1 MPNSHLFSS
10 FLSRRQFL
18 KLSLQSSVAMTLPAH
33 LLSAENNY
41 SVNSSVDSSIPL
53 DVKIGQMLVV
63 GFRGLMA
70 TAHEK
75 IVKDIQQYHLGG
87 VIFFDYDTEL
97 RRNKRNI
104 ESFDQLEKLITDLQ
118 SFSQI
123 PLLTCIDYE
132 GGRVDR
138 LKPSYAFPRTYSAQ
152 SLGNKSIEFTFNAA
166 SQMAKLLSE
175 LGINLN
181 FAPVVDLNLYPNNPI
196 IGKLERSFSPDPQQV
211 IQHALAFIHAHHQY
225 GVKCTLKHFPGHGSS
240 IDDSHLKLVDVT
252 DTWSEQ
258 ELEPYRSI
266 IKAGKA
272 DAIMTAH
279 LINRTLDPE
288 YPATLSPIIINQLL
302 RRDLNYNGVVF
313 SDDIQMGAI
322 SEQYSLETALKK
334 AIHAGVDVIIMGNN
348 IGKFDPDV
356 AKKGI
361 EIIKKWV
368 AEGEISPQR
377 ITQSFERIQRLKGL
391 VI

>member
-1 MPNSHLFSS
+1 MSKSHFFSS
-10 FLSRRQFL
+10 SFSRRQFL
-18 KLSLQSSVAMTLPAH
+18 KYALHSSVAMALPTS
-33 LLSAENNY
+33 LCRAENNY
-41 SVNSSVDSSIPL
+41 FANSSVPL
-53 DVKIGQMLVV
+53 DIKIGQMFVV
-63 GFRGLMA
+63 GFRGLIA
-70 TAHEK
+70 TAKEK

-104 ESFDQLEKLITDLQ
+104 ESFTQLKNLIADLQ

-138 LKPSYAFPRTYSAQ
+138 LKPRYAFPPTYSAQ
-152 SLGNKSIEFTFNAA
+152 SLGNKPIEFTFNAA
-166 SQMAKLLSE
+166 SEMAKLLSE
-175 LGINLN
+175 LGIKLN

-196 IGKLERSFSPDPQQV
+196 IGKLERSFSPDPEQV
-211 IQHALAFIHAHHQY
+211 IHHALAFINAHHQY
-225 GVKCTLKHFPGHGSS
+225 GIKCTLKHFPGHGSS
-240 IDDSHLKLVDVT
+240 TEDSHLQLVDIT
-252 DTWSEQ
+252 ETWSEQ
-258 ELEPYRSI
+258 ELNPFSSI
-266 IKAGKA
+266 INAGKA

-279 LINRTLDPE
+279 LIHRKLDPD
-288 YPATLSPIIINQLL
+288 YPATLSPAIINGLL
-302 RRDLNYNGVVF
+302 RQKLHYNGVIF

-322 SEQYSLETALKK
+322 RKQYTLETALKK
-334 AIHAGVDVIIMGNN
+334 AIHAGVDIIIMGNN

-356 AKKGI
+356 ASKGI
-361 EIIKKWV
+361 EIIKKAV

-377 ITQSFERIQRLKGL
+377 IEQSFQRIQRLKGW